1 MKPAVRPRRQTNGQ
15 IFAIPAVLG
24 VLSIVGL
31 ISALVGDGV
40 WDGVSWATLA
50 IPILLCGYFF
60 LKRDYGERDNDE
72 RQFHSRRQQ
81 GDG

>member
-1 MKPAVRPRRQTNGQ
+1 MKYKPQSRRQTNGQ
-15 IFAIPAVLG
+15 IFAIPMVLG

-31 ISALVGDGV
+31 VSALVGDGI

-60 LKRDYGERDNDE
+60 LKR
-72 RQFHSRRQQ
+72 S
-81 GDG
+81 

>member
-1 MKPAVRPRRQTNGQ
+1 MKPAPRARRQTNGQ
-15 IFAIPAVLG
+15 IFAIPLVLG

-40 WDGVSWATLA
+40 WDSVSWATLA

-60 LKRDYGERDNDE
+60 LKR
-72 RQFHSRRQQ
+72 S
-81 GDG
+81 

>member
-1 MKPAVRPRRQTNGQ
+1 MRPALRPRRQTNGQ

-60 LKRDYGERDNDE
+60 LKRD
-72 RQFHSRRQQ
+72 
-81 GDG
+81 

>member
-1 MKPAVRPRRQTNGQ
+1 MKPAVRPRRQTNGR

-31 ISALVGDGV
+31 ISALIGDGV

-60 LKRDYGERDNDE
+60 LKRD
-72 RQFHSRRQQ
+72 
-81 GDG
+81 

>member
-40 WDGVSWATLA
+40 RDGVSWATLA

-60 LKRDYGERDNDE
+60 LKRD
-72 RQFHSRRQQ
+72 
-81 GDG
+81 